1 MNIAIIENDPD
12 YQKNLKDSIR
22 SYNMV
27 SNDKIS
33 CDFFR
38 DSPDFGKVR
47 LRNYHIIIS
56 DVSLPTTSGLNV
68 LNSIKDKTAAELVLM
83 SSTQDWMKNDI
94 KDIDDISLI
103 IDKSNIENVMSYIK
117 YIHTK
122 YLMNTF
128 QSNIKKSIDDIMQLT
143 SNLMVKYQ

>member
-1 MNIAIIENDPD
+1 MNIAIIQNDIE
-12 YQKNLKDSIR
+12 YQKSLQSLLLD
-22 SYNMV
+22 YNRV
-27 SNDKIS
+27 ASDKIT

-56 DVSLPTTSGLNV
+56 DVSLPTTGGLNV
-68 LNSIKDKTAAELVLM
+68 LNSIKDKTSAELVLM
-83 SSTQDWMKNDI
+83 SSTKDWMSKDI

-128 QSNIKKSIDDIMQLT
+128 QSNIKKSFDDIIQIT
-143 SNLMVKYQ
+143 SNLMINYQ